1 MRLFREGS
9 RAIDSISGPLVFVN
23 KIKGA
28 GFGELVTV
36 ETGRE
41 VRIGQVLQ
49 VDGEICLIQLF
60 ESTVDIGPG
69 KSVVWIERD
78 IFRMPVGLSLIGR
91 ILNGHGEPI
100 DGGPP
105 VENCAEGEL
114 PVTGL
119 PINPVRRL
127 APHAYLET
135 GISAIDLMNTLIRGQ
150 KLPIFSGA
158 GLPASRIAVQIARQA
173 RVPGEES
180 RFVVI
185 FAATGVTWREAS
197 YFLNAFRDTGAL
209 YHGVFFINL
218 ASDSPVERLLT
229 PRLALTVAEH
239 LALEKGYN
247 VLVILTDMLH
257 YCEALREV
265 SAAREEAPGRRGY
278 PGYMYSDLAS
288 IYERAGCV
296 KGSEGS
302 ITQLPILT
310 MPDDDMTHP
319 VVDLS
324 GYITEGQIVLDRGL
338 HERGIFPPIDVL
350 PSLSRLMGKGIGKGK
365 TDPIHGAMADSLYA
379 AYARSRELRRLKM
392 IVGEEGLTT
401 LEKEYLSFGDR
412 FEGEFINQ
420 GETYRPLEESI
431 NVAWQCLEALPPTEL
446 YRFPAEATQRRRGRT
461 VG

>member
-69 KSVVWIERD
+69 TSVVWIERD

-173 RVPGEES
+173 RVK
-180 RFVVI
+180 RRV
-185 FAATGVTWREAS
+185 AAVG
-197 YFLNAFRDTGAL
+197 D
-209 YHGVFFINL
+209 
-218 ASDSPVERLLT
+218 
-229 PRLALTVAEH
+229 
-239 LALEKGYN
+239 
-247 VLVILTDMLH
+247 
-257 YCEALREV
+257 LR
-265 SAAREEAPGRRGY
+265 RHRR
-278 PGYMYSDLAS
+278 YM
-288 IYERAGCV
+288 
-296 KGSEGS
+296 
-302 ITQLPILT
+302 
-310 MPDDDMTHP
+310 
-319 VVDLS
+319 
-324 GYITEGQIVLDRGL
+324 
-338 HERGIFPPIDVL
+338 ERGFLFSERIPRYRR
-350 PSLSRLMGKGIGKGK
+350 SLSRRVFHQSGERLSGGKAI
-365 TDPIHGAMADSLYA
+365 DAPLGAH
-379 AYARSRELRRLKM
+379 RS
-392 IVGEEGLTT
+392 
-401 LEKEYLSFGDR
+401 
-412 FEGEFINQ
+412 
-420 GETYRPLEESI
+420 
-431 NVAWQCLEALPPTEL
+431 
-446 YRFPAEATQRRRGRT
+446 
-461 VG
+461 